1 MGVLPG
7 ALLPAVVARG
17 VVEEEK
23 VVLVQVRRR
32 HGSSSRCGGR
42 RVVVAIGYKAESRNI
57 IGLF

>member
-7 ALLPAVVARG
+7 ALLAVVARG

-23 VVLVQVRRR
+23 VVLVQVWRG

-42 RVVVAIGYKAESRNI
+42 RVVVAVELYS
-57 IGLF
+57 